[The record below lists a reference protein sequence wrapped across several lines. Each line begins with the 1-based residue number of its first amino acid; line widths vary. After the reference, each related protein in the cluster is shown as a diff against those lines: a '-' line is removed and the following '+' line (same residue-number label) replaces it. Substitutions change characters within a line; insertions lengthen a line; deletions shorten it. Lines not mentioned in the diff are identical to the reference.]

1 MFNYGLTKGV
11 GFMNQNFQVEKH
23 LKNCLMVG
31 IYAYQLTINEKL
43 KLISSEFV
51 ISLRN
56 PVSLENWYWRLEW
69 FEDTNGQDM
78 LIIHEQET
86 PEPLQYTTEPII
98 SNDYFILNSRFSFE
112 DNVINQV
119 TGYGYK
125 DTNQDILSSLVFEFE
140 NSYLLVNTGPVIE
153 MNYVKV
159 KPNIQKDIIFTL
171 N

>member
-1 MFNYGLTKGV
+1 
-11 GFMNQNFQVEKH
+11 MNQNFQVEKH
-23 LKNCLMVG
+23 IKNCLMVG
-31 IYAYQLTINEKL
+31 IYAHQLIINEKL
-43 KLISSEFV
+43 ELTSNEFV

-56 PVSLENWYWRLEW
+56 PVTLENWYWRLEW
-69 FEDTNGQDM
+69 YEDTNGQDT

-98 SNDYFILNSRFSFE
+98 SNDYFILNSRFSFD
-112 DNVINQV
+112 DNTINQV
-119 TGYGYK
+119 IGYGYK
-125 DTNQDILSSLVFEFE
+125 DTNHDILTSLVFEFE
-140 NSYLLVNTGPVIE
+140 NSYLLVNTVPVIE